1 MQTDIFQLGI
11 DIGASNTKI
20 VGLDKNK
27 EIIHTL
33 FLTHSDDV
41 TPLADRILAH
51 ILFDTSKLTSIALTG
66 VGAYQMPETMFGVSL
81 TRVHEFESTGLG
93 GTTLSG
99 LSDTLIV
106 SMGTGTSFIYAKDGD
121 YRHVI
126 GSGIGGRTLLGLCGK
141 LSDTQDMP
149 TLESLAREGALSQVD
164 LTIGEIAPD
173 GHLGLAPDLTASN
186 FGSVKPDA
194 TASDL
199 VLGAYNLVFQA
210 VGTISVLAARGQ
222 GTEDVVVVGTLATSS
237 FAKEM
242 FARFSKAY
250 GLRYT
255 IPTHAMFA
263 TAYGAALT
271 MEP

>member
-1 MQTDIFQLGI
+1 MQTDILHLGI

-33 FLTHSDDV
+33 FLAHDV
-41 TPLADRILAH
+41 TTHLVERILAQ
-51 ILFDTSKLTSIALTG
+51 ISFDTSKLTSIALTG
-66 VGAYQMPETMFGVSL
+66 VGAYQMPQTMCGVPL
-81 TRVHEFESTGLG
+81 TRVHEFQATGLG

-121 YRHVI
+121 YRHII
-126 GSGIGGRTLLGLCGK
+126 GSGIGGGTFLGICGK
-141 LSDTQDMP
+141 LSDTQDMS
-149 TLESLAREGALSQVD
+149 TLESLAQAGTLSHVD

-194 TASDL
+194 TVADL
-199 VLGAYNLVFQA
+199 ALGVYNLVFQA
-210 VGTISVLAARGQ
+210 VGTMSVLAARGQ
-222 GTEDVVVVGTLATSS
+222 GTEDVVIVGTLAISS
-237 FAKEM
+237 VAKEM
-242 FARFSKAY
+242 FVRFSEAY

-255 IPTHAMFA
+255 IPAHAMFA
-263 TAYGAALT
+263 TAYGAALAVAS
-271 MEP
+271 